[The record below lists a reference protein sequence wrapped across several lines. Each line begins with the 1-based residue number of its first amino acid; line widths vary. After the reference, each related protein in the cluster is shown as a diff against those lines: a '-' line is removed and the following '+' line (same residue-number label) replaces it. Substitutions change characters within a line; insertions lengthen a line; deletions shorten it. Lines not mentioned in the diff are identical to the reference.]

1 MRNIDISQH
10 GKKIDY
16 PQLLCRIQEFM
27 PNVYSELMASSEDSS
42 QHKFQIVSRIK
53 KYLNDNRYSV
63 EGLTAE
69 ALTEKLYNDM
79 ARFSFLTK
87 YLTFEKKGIEGIEI
101 DSWDS
106 VKIKHVG
113 GDYERSPEHFLSPQ
127 HAYDVAKRILNQSGI
142 TMDEAQPLARG
153 HIGDRIR
160 ITVNGGG
167 GTLDKDVGVALSI
180 RFVNPNDLT
189 AAQIIQSGTLTNEM
203 LEFLCYCYRYGV
215 SMLLAGET
223 DAGKT
228 TMMSVDLK
236 TSVPYDKKLIT
247 IENGDHEFNCIVRD
261 EKTNQI
267 QNSVI
272 HEVTKESKDPKYAI
286 GQQEL
291 LEHAMTMNPDFL
303 CMAEIKGS
311 EAFETIEAALTGHPV
326 IGTIHADCCEDIPD
340 RLVQLASLK
349 KSNLSDATLYKMVA
363 KAFPILFFCQK
374 GEDGVRRVTEICE
387 CRLENDR
394 PAVHTLWEYV
404 ITENR
409 IVNGK
414 RKIDGYFRKTGS
426 ISESLMKK
434 LRRKQMPFEILK
446 KITSMEGGSPKDE
459 VSQSDIPSCCGRRR
473 TDSAKDVA
481 V

>member
-1 MRNIDISQH
+1 MRNTDSSPH
-10 GKKIDY
+10 GKKIGF
-16 PQLLCRIQEFM
+16 PQLLTRIQEFM
-27 PNVYSELMASSEDSS
+27 PNAYSELMASSENSS
-42 QHKFQIVSRIK
+42 QRKFQIVSRIK
-53 KYLNDNRYSV
+53 KFLNDNRYYV
-63 EGLTAE
+63 EGLTTE

-79 ARFSFLTK
+79 AGFSFLTK
-87 YLTFEKKGIEGIEI
+87 YLTFQKKGVEGIEI

-113 GDYERSPEHFLSPQ
+113 GVYERSKEYFLSPQ
-127 HAYDVAKRILNQSGI
+127 HALDVAKRILNQSGI

-167 GTLDKDVGVALSI
+167 GTLDKNVGIALSI
-180 RFVNPNDLT
+180 RFINPNDLT
-189 AAQIIQSGTLTNEM
+189 AEQIIQSGTLTKEM
-203 LEFLCYCYRYGV
+203 LDFLCNCYRYGV

-228 TMMSVDLK
+228 TLMSVILK
-236 TSVPYDKKLIT
+236 ISVPFEKKLIT
-247 IENGDHEFNCIVRD
+247 IENGDREFNCIVRD
-261 EKTNQI
+261 KETGDI
-267 QNSVI
+267 LNSVI
-272 HEVTKESKDPKYAI
+272 HEVTKESKDPKLAI

-326 IGTIHADCCEDIPD
+326 IGTIHVDCCEDIPD

-349 KSNLSDATLYKMVA
+349 KSNLSDATLYKMIA

-387 CRLENDR
+387 CCLENDR
-394 PAVHTLWEYV
+394 PSVHTLWEYV
-404 ITENR
+404 VTENR
-409 IVNGK
+409 IVDGK
-414 RKIDGYFRKTGS
+414 RKIGGYYKKTGC
-426 ISESLMKK
+426 ISETLQKK
-434 LRRKQMPFEILK
+434 LRRKQMPLEILQ
-446 KITSMEGGSPKDE
+446 KIISVKGGKPGNE
-459 VSQSDIPSCCGRRR
+459 ISQSNFLSRRDGRN
-473 TDSAKDVA
+473 TDSSENVA